1 MRKLA
6 LALAFA
12 ALILGIVWLATRGPD
27 ATLATAGPAARALAA
42 ETSTSATPEPVNTT
56 PAAPAQ
62 EDARAA
68 VAADEPAAVEQK
80 LNDCVVLGRVVDE
93 LGQPISGLVVRLS
106 AFKSWSPR
114 ASPPR
119 LSGPYEFVGFEV
131 STDGAGAF
139 RFEVPTPTNDLV
151 QLSMEADV
159 YRDVLYVH
167 FATQATQGRAPLVA
181 GENDLGLFE
190 LRATGAI
197 EGFVRDTNGAPIEL
211 AAVTLTNLPD
221 PTLQRR
227 ALTDATGRYVMG
239 HVMPGEFGL
248 SCQALDRLGQV
259 KNPVKVETRRTTY
272 GIDFTLSEAPLLRG
286 VVVDE
291 SGAPISG
298 ASLVGW
304 PSTSGTLA
312 HGMTEMDGTF
322 TVSLPQDQPY
332 SLECKR
338 DGFEPFGVGERN
350 RTYAPGTNDIRIVL
364 RTAARTRFRVVDAR
378 DGAPLERFGISVY
391 RERYVEPQ
399 LGGLNTYRDGE
410 VELAAAANVDQ
421 VSVHAPGFQ
430 VYVELVAHDSP
441 TKAVQTVRLK
451 PANSVRGRVLREG
464 EPVAGALVALDQGHP
479 EMRLV
484 DGLPT
489 VVAGSFRPIQHRRKS
504 ARCDGEGRFVFD
516 GVADGLCRV
525 IAEDGRGAFS
535 MSPVVEL
542 AGGKEHDFGD
552 LSLNPGGV
560 VVGRVI
566 VPPGRV
572 LDGVEVELD
581 GTSGGNKV
589 RTDATGAF
597 RFDGV
602 RSGEHHVQALERPGQ
617 HMASER
623 VRFELAEG
631 ATHELELDLSALGVG
646 QVSLTIML
654 NGQPLPNAEVTIV
667 PLAKDAL
674 SAQLGKTDASGRVVG
689 WVRANGPSMVEL
701 FTPSQFMLRNPD
713 HVLDVALDC
722 RLDERVEFAMTPL
735 SLRLPAGIDWPA
747 QGEALLDFLGPD
759 ERTLGRAR
767 LKFSEGSLVSAG
779 ASLDRSKGNL
789 VVELVPL
796 STVALEFT
804 LKGPTL
810 LEPSRSDPNVTVQRP
825 TFLLQTRVPLELRA
839 NAANEVLLH

>member
-12 ALILGIVWLATRGPD
+12 ALILGLVWLATRGPES
-27 ATLATAGPAARALAA
+27 TLATAGPAARALAA

-62 EDARAA
+62 DGARAVVDA
-68 VAADEPAAVEQK
+68 VERAAVEQK

-93 LGQPISGLVVRLS
+93 LGQPINGLVVRLS

-114 ASPPR
+114 AKPPR

-131 STDGAGAF
+131 ATDSAGAF

-159 YRDVLYVH
+159 YRDVLYAH
-167 FATQATQGRAPLVA
+167 FSTQATQGRAPLVA
-181 GENDLGLFE
+181 GENDLGVFE
-190 LRATGAI
+190 LKSTGAI

-259 KNPVKVETRRTTY
+259 KNSVKVEARRTTY
-272 GIDFTLSEAPLLRG
+272 GVDFTLAEAPLLRG

-312 HGMTEMDGTF
+312 NAMTEMDGAF

-350 RTYAPGTNDIRIVL
+350 RTYAPGTKDIRIVL

-378 DGAPLERFGISVY
+378 DGAPLERFGIAIT
-391 RERYVEPQ
+391 RERFTQPP
-399 LGGLNTYRDGE
+399 LGGLNTFSRGE
-410 VELAAAANVDQ
+410 VELAATAGLDQ
-421 VSVHAPGFQ
+421 VVVHAPGFQ
-430 VYVELVAHDSP
+430 VTFGPVKHDTP
-441 TKAVQTVRLK
+441 TEAVQTVRLK
-451 PANSVRGRVLREG
+451 PASSVRGRVLRDG
-464 EPVAGALVALDQGHP
+464 EPVAGALVTLDQGHP

-489 VVAGSFRPIQHRRKS
+489 VIAGSFRALEHRRKS
-504 ARCDGEGRFVFD
+504 GRCDGEGRFVFD

-525 IAEDGRGAFS
+525 SAQDGSGAHVV
-535 MSPVVEL
+535 SPVVEL
-542 AGGKEHDFGD
+542 AGGQEHDFGD

-566 VPPGRV
+566 VPPGRA
-572 LDGVEVELD
+572 LDGIEVELD
-581 GTSGGNKV
+581 GTHGGNKV

-602 RSGEHHVQALERPGQ
+602 RPGEHHVQALERLGQ
-617 HMASER
+617 HTASER

-646 QVSLTIML
+646 QVSLTITL
-654 NGQPLPNAEVTIV
+654 NGQPLPNAEVLIV
-667 PLAKDAL
+667 PSTQDAL
-674 SAQLGKTDASGRVVG
+674 TTRLGKTDADGLVVG
-689 WVRANGPSMVEL
+689 WSRAIGPSTVEIL
-701 FTPSQFMLRNPD
+701 STTRLRLHNRE

-722 RLDERVEFAMTPL
+722 RLDERVEFAVTPL
-735 SLRLPAGIDWPA
+735 SLRLPAGVDWPA
-747 QGEALLDFLGPD
+747 QGEAWLDFLGQN
-759 ERTLGRAR
+759 ELSLGRAR
-767 LKFSEGSLVSAG
+767 FEFSDGSLVSAG
-779 ASLDRSKGNL
+779 ATLDRSEGNL
-789 VVELVPL
+789 VVEFVPL
-796 STVALEFT
+796 NAVALEFL

-810 LEPSRSDPNVTVQRP
+810 VEPSRSDPNVNVQRP
-825 TFLLQTRVPLELRA
+825 TMLLQTRVPLELRA

>member
-12 ALILGIVWLATRGPD
+12 ALILGLVWLATRGPD
-27 ATLATAGPAARALAA
+27 ATHATAGPAARTHAA

-62 EDARAA
+62 DDARAVVDA
-68 VAADEPAAVEQK
+68 VERAAVEQK

-114 ASPPR
+114 AKPPR

-131 STDGAGAF
+131 ATDSAGAF

-159 YRDVLYVH
+159 YRDVLYAH
-167 FATQATQGRAPLVA
+167 FSTQATQGRAPLVA
-181 GENDLGLFE
+181 GDNDLGLFE
-190 LRATGAI
+190 LKSTGAI

-259 KNPVKVETRRTTY
+259 KNPVKVEARRTTY
-272 GIDFTLSEAPLLRG
+272 GVDFSLAEAPLLRG
-286 VVVDE
+286 VVVEE

-312 HGMTEMDGTF
+312 NAMTEMDGAF

-350 RTYAPGTNDIRIVL
+350 RTYAPGTKDIRIVL

-378 DGAPLERFGISVY
+378 DGAPLERFGIAIT
-391 RERYVEPQ
+391 RERFTQPP
-399 LGGLNTYRDGE
+399 LGGLNTFSRGE
-410 VELAAAANVDQ
+410 VELAATAGLDQ
-421 VSVHAPGFQ
+421 VVVHAPGFQ
-430 VYVELVAHDSP
+430 VTFGPVKHDTP
-441 TKAVQTVRLK
+441 TEAVQTVRLK
-451 PANSVRGRVLREG
+451 PANSVRGRVIRDG
-464 EPVAGALVALDQGHP
+464 EPVAGARVVFEPGLP
-479 EMRLV
+479 ELRIV
-484 DGLPT
+484 DGAPKF
-489 VVAGSFRPIQHRRKS
+489 VEGSFQTFEHKRKS
-504 ARCDGEGRFVFD
+504 ARCDSEGRFVFEGVED
-516 GVADGLCRV
+516 GMCRV
-525 IAEDGRGAFS
+525 AAEDVRGAVS
-535 MSPVVEL
+535 VSPAVEL
-542 AGGKEHDFGD
+542 SNGTEHNFGD
-552 LSLNPGGV
+552 LNLSSGGI
-560 VVGRVI
+560 VVGRVLL
-566 VPPGRV
+566 PPRCVLGGLEIQ
-572 LDGVEVELD
+572 LDGPSF
-581 GTSGGNKV
+581 GRST
-589 RTDATGAF
+589 RTDETGAF
-597 RFDGV
+597 RFEGV
-602 RSGEHHVQALERPGQ
+602 HPGEHHVQASARTGQ

-623 VRFELAEG
+623 VRFEVAEG
-631 ATHELELDLSALGVG
+631 ATQELELDLSDLGVG
-646 QVSLTIML
+646 QVSITVTL

-667 PLAKDAL
+667 PLSKAATE
-674 SAQLGKTDASGRVVG
+674 SRLGKTDASGRVVG
-689 WVRANGPSMVEL
+689 WARANGPSVVQVL
-701 FTPSQFMLRNPD
+701 SADQFSLCDPAR
-713 HVLDVALDC
+713 VLDLAHDSK
-722 RLDERVEFAMTPL
+722 LDERLEFVVTALTV
-735 SLRLPAGIDWPA
+735 RLPTGVDWPA
-747 QGEALLDFLGPD
+747 EGAAVLSFLGPD
-759 ERTLGRAR
+759 ERSLGGAR
-767 LKFSEGSLVSAG
+767 IHFREGLLVTAG
-779 ASLDRSKGNL
+779 ATLDASNRSV
-789 VVELVPL
+789 VVEFAPL
-796 STVALEFT
+796 RAVALQFSLMGST
-804 LKGPTL
+804 QS
-810 LEPSRSDPNVTVQRP
+810 EPSESDPNVNVQRP
-825 TFLLQTRVPLELRA
+825 TMLLQTRVPLELRA